1 MSGAGGGRPQAA
13 QQIVQSVQRHV
24 PLKPGRP
31 PFAVP
36 GDYHRFPLTLSP
48 ADAAAAAAA
57 PGGVGGDVQEEIVT
71 RTPLKRKALCGESIA
86 AESTECIMI
95 SSPGFTEGAGSPL
108 MTPVSG
114 KAARTYKSKAK
125 GGKAGPQ
132 TPISNAGSPGN
143 PVIPVGSCRYDNSLG
158 LLTKKFI
165 SLLKQAEDGILDL
178 NNAAETLEVQKRRI
192 YDITN
197 VLEGIGL
204 IEKTLKNRIRWKG
217 LDASGTNLGIS
228 DLQTEVE
235 NLILQEQELDESIS
249 EMQEKVRE
257 LTEEESNQRWLY
269 LTEEDIKGL
278 PCFKDKTLI
287 AIKAPH
293 GTMLEVPDPDEAGDY
308 IQRRYRIVIRSTM
321 GSIDLYLVSNFDG
334 NLEELVGVAT
344 PQKHADVAIP
354 TTTEGF
360 RTIEA
365 GQSSRWNDKSPNIEH
380 VHKIPDLNAQDLGGM
395 TKIIPDVDTDADYW
409 LLTDGD
415 VSMTDIWRTAPEA
428 QWDQFL
434 AQEVTTP
441 QAMRE
446 QPAVLG
452 KATVVSPAQG

>member
-1 MSGAGGGRPQAA
+1 MSGGGRPQVA
-13 QQIVQSVQRHV
+13 QQIVQSVQRNV
-24 PLKPGRP
+24 PLARGRP

-36 GDYHRFPLTLSP
+36 GDYHRFPLTLSS
-48 ADAAAAAAA
+48 AAAAAASR
-57 PGGVGGDVQEEIVT
+57 GSVGGDVEEEIVT
-71 RTPLKRKALCGESIA
+71 RTPVSCLFELYQEAL
-86 AESTECIMI
+86 
-95 SSPGFTEGAGSPL
+95 L
-108 MTPVSG
+108 L
-114 KAARTYKSKAK
+114 
-125 GGKAGPQ
+125 
-132 TPISNAGSPGN
+132 PICLCVGVFRSPGN
-143 PVIPVGSCRYDNSLG
+143 SVTSVGSCRYDNSLG

-165 SLLKQAEDGILDL
+165 SLLKHAEDGILDL

-217 LDASGTNLGIS
+217 LDASGTNLDKEIS

-235 NLILQEQELDESIS
+235 RLILQEQELDESIS
-249 EMQEKVRE
+249 EMQEKGKE

-269 LTEEDIKGL
+269 LTEDDIKGL
-278 PCFKDKTLI
+278 PCFKNKTLI

-321 GSIDLYLVSNFDG
+321 GSIDLYLVSKFDG

-354 TTTEGF
+354 TATEGF
-360 RTIEA
+360 RTMEA
-365 GQSSRWNDKSPNIEH
+365 GQSSRSKDKSPNIQH

-395 TKIIPDVDTDADYW
+395 TKIIPDVDTLKDPVTYCPTTLLQTNADYW

-415 VSMTDIWRTAPEA
+415 VSMTDIWRTACI
-428 QWDQFL
+428 L
-434 AQEVTTP
+434 
-441 QAMRE
+441 
-446 QPAVLG
+446 
-452 KATVVSPAQG
+452 

>member
-1 MSGAGGGRPQAA
+1 MSGGGRPQVA
-13 QQIVQSVQRHV
+13 QQIVQSVQRNV
-24 PLKPGRP
+24 PLARGRP

-36 GDYHRFPLTLSP
+36 GDYHRFPLTLSS
-48 ADAAAAAAA
+48 AAAAAASR
-57 PGGVGGDVQEEIVT
+57 GSVGGDVEEEIVT

-95 SSPGFTEGAGSPL
+95 SSPGFTGGVGGPL

-143 PVIPVGSCRYDNSLG
+143 SVTSVGSCRYDNSLG

-165 SLLKQAEDGILDL
+165 SLLKHAEDGILDL

-217 LDASGTNLGIS
+217 LDASGTNLDKEIS

-235 NLILQEQELDESIS
+235 RLILQEQELDESIS
-249 EMQEKVRE
+249 EMQEKGKE

-269 LTEEDIKGL
+269 LTEDDIKGL
-278 PCFKDKTLI
+278 PCFKNKTLI

-321 GSIDLYLVSNFDG
+321 GSIDLYLVSKFDG

-354 TTTEGF
+354 TATEGF
-360 RTIEA
+360 RTMEA
-365 GQSSRWNDKSPNIEH
+365 GQSSRSKDKSPNIQH

-395 TKIIPDVDTDADYW
+395 TKIIPDVDTNADYW

-415 VSMTDIWRTAPEA
+415 VSMTDIWRTASEA

-434 AQEVTTP
+434 AQEVTTQ
-441 QAMRE
+441 QAMKQ

-452 KATVVSPAQG
+452 KATVVAPTQG

>member
-1 MSGAGGGRPQAA
+1 M
-13 QQIVQSVQRHV
+13 
-24 PLKPGRP
+24 L
-31 PFAVP
+31 
-36 GDYHRFPLTLSP
+36 
-48 ADAAAAAAA
+48 
-57 PGGVGGDVQEEIVT
+57 
-71 RTPLKRKALCGESIA
+71 
-86 AESTECIMI
+86 
-95 SSPGFTEGAGSPL
+95 
-108 MTPVSG
+108 
-114 KAARTYKSKAK
+114 AR
-125 GGKAGPQ
+125 
-132 TPISNAGSPGN
+132 SPGN
-143 PVIPVGSCRYDNSLG
+143 PVTPVGSCRYDNSLG

-249 EMQEKVRE
+249 EMQEKVKE

-269 LTEEDIKGL
+269 LTEDDIKGL

-334 NLEELVGVAT
+334 NLEELVGVET

-365 GQSSRWNDKSPNIEH
+365 GQSSRSKDKSPNMEH

-434 AQEVTTP
+434 AQEVATP

>member
-1 MSGAGGGRPQAA
+1 MSGGGRPQAA

-36 GDYHRFPLTLSP
+36 GNYHRFPLTLSP

-57 PGGVGGDVQEEIVT
+57 SPGSVGGDVQEEIVT

-86 AESTECIMI
+86 ADSTECIMI
-95 SSPGFTEGAGSPL
+95 SSPGFTEGVGSPL

-125 GGKAGPQ
+125 VGKAGPQ

-143 PVIPVGSCRYDNSLG
+143 PVTPVGSCRYDNSLG

-249 EMQEKVRE
+249 EMQEKVKE

-269 LTEEDIKGL
+269 LTEDDIKGL

-365 GQSSRWNDKSPNIEH
+365 GQSSRSKDKSPNIEH

-395 TKIIPDVDTDADYW
+395 TKIIPDVDIDADYW

>member
-1 MSGAGGGRPQAA
+1 MSGGGRPQAA
-13 QQIVQSVQRHV
+13 QQIVQSVQRQV

-36 GDYHRFPLTLSP
+36 GDYHRSPLTLSS
-48 ADAAAAAAA
+48 AAGEAAAAAS

-71 RTPLKRKALCGESIA
+71 RTPVSCPFELYQGAFYWSI
-86 AESTECIMI
+86 I
-95 SSPGFTEGAGSPL
+95 
-108 MTPVSG
+108 
-114 KAARTYKSKAK
+114 
-125 GGKAGPQ
+125 
-132 TPISNAGSPGN
+132 GSPGN
-143 PVIPVGSCRYDNSLG
+143 PVTAVGSCRYDNSLG

-217 LDASGTNLGIS
+217 LDASGTNLDNEIS

-249 EMQEKVRE
+249 EMQEKVKE

-269 LTEEDIKGL
+269 LTEDDIKGL

-293 GTMLEVPDPDEAGDY
+293 GTMLEVPDPDDTDEDGDY

-321 GSIDLYLVSNFDG
+321 GSIDLYLISNFDG

-365 GQSSRWNDKSPNIEH
+365 GQSSRSKDKSPNIQH

-415 VSMTDIWRTAPEA
+415 VSMTDIWRTASDT

-441 QAMRE
+441 QV
-446 QPAVLG
+446 VLG